1 MCSRVVFIL
10 LLILIFNK
18 ASAQEKPAPKP
29 GCFTKKI
36 IVEGDTIPFIELRQ
50 VLVFPDFKFKNK
62 RQEAKFD
69 KLVYNVKRVYPYA
82 KLAGARL
89 REIETNLGYITTES
103 LRKFYV
109 KEEEKKLKDEFAEDL
124 KKLTVSQGRILIKLI
139 DRETG
144 FTTYQI
150 VKDLRGS
157 FSAFVWQTLARIFGS
172 DLKSEYDPLG
182 DDAKIEIIMQ
192 LIENGQL

>member
-1 MCSRVVFIL
+1 MRRKFVSIL
-10 LLILIFNK
+10 LFIHVFVTVN
-18 ASAQEKPAPKP
+18 AQIKPDPKP

-36 IVEGDTIPFIELRQ
+36 IVDGDTIPYFELRQ
-50 VLVFPDFKFKNK
+50 VLVFPEFKFKNK

-82 KLAGARL
+82 KLAGTRL
-89 REIETNLGYITTES
+89 REIETNLGYIKTES

-109 KEEEKKLKDEFAEDL
+109 KQEEKKLKDEFEEDL
-124 KKLTVSQGRILIKLI
+124 KKLTVTQGKILIKLI

-172 DLKSEYDPLG
+172 DLKSEYDPQG
-182 DDAKIEIIMQ
+182 DDLKIEIIMQ

>member
-1 MCSRVVFIL
+1 MCSRFVIIL
-10 LLILIFNK
+10 SVIHFFVT
-18 ASAQEKPAPKP
+18 ATAQEKPVPKA

-36 IVEGDTIPFIELRQ
+36 VVEGDTIPYIELRQ
-50 VLVFPDFKFKNK
+50 VLVFPEFKFKNK
-62 RQEAKFD
+62 RQEVKFD

-89 REIETNLGYITTES
+89 REIETNLGYIKTES
-103 LRKFYV
+103 LKKFYV
-109 KEEEKKLKDEFAEDL
+109 KEEEKKLKNEFEEDL
-124 KKLTVSQGRILIKLI
+124 KKLTITQGKILIKLI

-157 FSAFVWQTLARIFGS
+157 FSAFIWQTLARLFGS
-172 DLKSEYDPLG
+172 DLKSEYDPQG
-182 DDAKIEIIMQ
+182 DDLKIEIIIQ